1 MSDKTNKV
9 VVRFNQQQL
18 QLLDNLK
25 RSGVFGSTY
34 EEVIRNA
41 FRQYVKQMIDRS
53 QP

>member
-1 MSDKTNKV
+1 MNDKPNNV

-18 QLLDNLK
+18 QLQDNLK
-25 RSGVFGSTY
+25 RSGKFGSSY

-41 FRQYVKQMIDRS
+41 FRRYVEQTIDRS

>member
-1 MSDKTNKV
+1 MNDKSKNV
-9 VVRFNQQQL
+9 SVRFNQQQL

-25 RSGVFGSTY
+25 RSGVFGSSY

-41 FRQYVKQMIDRS
+41 FRLYVEQTIDRS